1 MKKNNLLQG
10 IVQKLLLIS
19 PFVFPLYLLHFQL
32 FGIPMTVLEVFCYL
46 IFSLW
51 LLAIILRHIPVN
63 WQKPLRYYWILAFV
77 LIIGATIGVL
87 TAPHY
92 INLPSGEVLD
102 AQRTALGVWKGW
114 IIAPILYFVVLT
126 QSITSSVDL
135 KKLLRSFVYAGALV
149 ALISYGYAILD
160 SGITYDF
167 RLSGFYE
174 SANYLSL
181 FLVPPLLISV
191 YFLFQRRGKPE
202 IADYLDV
209 SSLAIMAHA
218 LFFTQS
224 YAAIIGV
231 FGSIGLYVLYLI
243 IWKTKKK
250 KAALIAF
257 GLLVLTFSIVL
268 LTQINTPKFK
278 QFLDWENR
286 SSTSVRLEVY
296 EIAWGLIN
304 EEPLTGIGPG
314 LFQAEYQT
322 RGRENLGHVPME
334 WNIPHPHNIFFAFWL
349 NAGLLGLSVLI
360 LFLILVHRKF
370 TYPLIAFWGI
380 IIHGIFDTP
389 FWKND
394 LSMIFWLILGS
405 IVILQTYGT
414 DTPKKRTGPIRK
426 RLNPKVVRRP
436 EL

>member
-1 MKKNNLLQG
+1 MIKNNSLQG
-10 IVQKLLLIS
+10 ITHKLLLIS
-19 PFVFPLYLLHFQL
+19 PFVFPLYLLRFQIY
-32 FGIPMTVLEVFCYL
+32 GIPVTVLEIFCYIL
-46 IFSLW
+46 FIVWFFG
-51 LLAIILRHIPVN
+51 IVLRHIPVV
-63 WQKPLRYYWILAFV
+63 WKKPLRYYWIAVFV
-77 LIIGATIGVL
+77 LFVGATIGMLV
-87 TAPHY
+87 APHY
-92 INLPSGEVLD
+92 INLPSGEILD

-114 IIAPILYFVVLT
+114 VVAPMLFFAVLT
-126 QSITSSVDL
+126 QSIISSVEL
-135 KKLLRSFVYAGALV
+135 KKLLRIFVYSGALV
-149 ALISYGYAILD
+149 ALICYGFGLFS
-160 SGITYDF
+160 SGITYDL

-181 FLVPPLLISV
+181 YLVPPLLLSI
-191 YFLFQRRGKPE
+191 YFLFQRKGKPGKKGYMDL
-202 IADYLDV
+202 A
-209 SSLAIMAHA
+209 SLVIMAHA

-224 YAAIIGV
+224 YSAIIGV
-231 FGSIGLYVLYLI
+231 FGAVGLYVFYILL
-243 IWKTKKK
+243 WKTKKK
-250 KAALIAF
+250 RNAIIVF
-257 GLLVLTFSIVL
+257 IILLFTFTVLVV
-268 LTQINTPKFK
+268 TQINTPKFK

-296 EIAWGLIN
+296 EIAWSLID

-322 RGRENLGHVPME
+322 RGVEVLGRAPME

-349 NAGLLGLSVLI
+349 NAGLLGLVA
-360 LFLILVHRKF
+360 LFFFLFFVHRRF

-414 DTPKKRTGPIRK
+414 NSSKKRTGPIRK
-426 RLNPKVVRRP
+426 RLAPKIIRRP